1 MTDVDQL
8 LKSSKHFCILPW
20 IHFHAW
26 PDGRVMP
33 CCVADST
40 MPVSEIRTDQ
50 PVLDMMNSAD
60 YRDMRLKMLAD
71 QPVAACKRCY
81 DIEEMGTWTMRQSHN
96 AWAANAKPGR
106 RGSDY
111 ANMAKA
117 TAADGSIAD
126 FKMKYMDIRFSNLCN
141 MKCRS
146 CGPSCSSQWATEY
159 EAQHGTATLRDRFG
173 IDRAVVSNNSD
184 GSFMQQLRPY
194 LDHVEE
200 VYFAG
205 GEIIIQPE
213 HYQCLDHWISRDL
226 TAQVELT
233 YTTNFSNFRYKDRDL
248 LDMWQRFPRLKIYAS
263 LDADGELAEV
273 IRSGTDWSR
282 IERNLR
288 ELRQLVPHAQL
299 QITPTISIWN
309 AWQFPDFYDR
319 MIDQGLIDLGSPRF
333 NLATNPW
340 FANVMILPQ
349 FAKDRLHARYEQ
361 SLKRY
366 LAHRDVAN
374 GFKMAMYNIKQGEP
388 NPGGIREFRE
398 FNDRLDAVRNE
409 VLLSVVPEL
418 EEVYAWAEASLP

>member
-1 MTDVDQL
+1 MADVDQL

-26 PDGRVMP
+26 PDRRVMP

-40 MPVSEIRTDQ
+40 MPVSQIRPDQ
-50 PVLDMMNSAD
+50 TVLEMMNSAD
-60 YRDMRLKMLAD
+60 YRDMRLKMLED
-71 QPVAACKRCY
+71 QPIAACKRCY

-96 AWAANAKPGR
+96 AWAANAAPGK

-111 ANMAKA
+111 ADRARA
-117 TAADGSIAD
+117 TAADGSITD

-146 CGPSCSSQWATEY
+146 CGPSCSSQWSAEY

-173 IDRAVVSNNSD
+173 IDRAVVNSNDD
-184 GSFMQQLRPY
+184 GSFMAQLRPY

-205 GEIIIQPE
+205 GEIIIQQE
-213 HYQCLDHWISRDL
+213 HYDCLDHWISQGL
-226 TAQVELT
+226 TNQVELT

-248 LDMWQRFPRLKIYAS
+248 LDLWQQFPRLKIYAS
-263 LDADGELAEV
+263 LDADGDLAAV
-273 IRSGTDWSR
+273 LRSGTDWPR

-288 ELRQLVPHAQL
+288 ELRGAIPHAQL

-319 MIDQGLIDLGSPRF
+319 MIDHGLIDLGSPRF

-340 FANVMILPQ
+340 FANLMILPQ
-349 FAKDRLHARYEQ
+349 FAKDQLLARYQQ

-366 LAHRDVAN
+366 LPHRDIAN
-374 GFKMAMYNIKQGEP
+374 GFKMIMYNISTGEP
-388 NPGGIREFRE
+388 NAGGLREFRE
-398 FNDRLDAVRNE
+398 FNARLDSVRSE
-409 VLLSVVPEL
+409 RLLEVVPEL
-418 EEVYAWAEASLP
+418 EEVYAWADSQP